1 MARSY
6 TVAALLCAITLPLT
20 LGGCVGAVVV
30 GGLAAAAGSGYA
42 AGQER
47 GVGGAVNDFTIK
59 NDVDKAMLTA
69 DPKLQDRVNTTVY
82 GGRVLLLGRVAT
94 QAQRTTAE
102 QVAGA
107 TPNVRGVYNELEVA
121 PAEGMWHDAKDAWI
135 TARVRSE
142 MVLDPDVRSVNFDID
157 TANGSVYLMG
167 SARSQSELDR
177 ATRIARYVPGVRRV
191 VSYVEVLS
199 GAPVAAGPAAP
210 RQIDRPRAAPGGAI
224 EVQKL

>member
-6 TVAALLCAITLPLT
+6 AVAALLCAITLPLA
-20 LGGCVGAVVV
+20 LGGCVGAVVM

-47 GVGGAVNDFTIK
+47 GVGGAVDDFRIK
-59 NDVDKAMLTA
+59 NVVDRALLTA

-82 GGRVLLLGRVAT
+82 GGRVLLLGRVPT
-94 QAQRTTAE
+94 QTERATAE
-102 QVAGA
+102 RTASA
-107 TPNVRGVYNELEVA
+107 TPNVRGIYNELEVA
-121 PAEGMWHDAKDAWI
+121 PAEGMWNDAKDAWI

-142 MVLDPDVRSVNFDID
+142 MVLDPNVRSVNLDID

-167 SARSQSELDR
+167 MARSQSELDH
-177 ATRIARYVPGVRRV
+177 ATRIARYVPGVKRV

-199 GAPVAAGPAAP
+199 GAPVAAAP
-210 RQIDRPRAAPGGAI
+210 VTPRRFDRPSAAPGGAI